1 MTSRFTLAAH
11 ILGMLAWSERARARP
26 VTSEEM
32 ARSINTNPVVV
43 RRVLSDLRRAR
54 LVDTKRGV
62 GGGVTLARRAET
74 ITLRH
79 AFEAIEEGE
88 ELFGRHPSGPNP
100 CCQIGPLV
108 AEFMEEVYGRAD
120 RALKESLEQVTI
132 ASMSH
137 EIEGRFLRRLTPPE
151 LNRSEANPSAVGQPV
166 VRAAT
171 RAGAGSV
178 ATGRSRAAG
187 SAATPS
193 LRAAPRARSRVA
205 SGG

>member
-11 ILGMLAWSERARARP
+11 ILGMLAWSERSRGRP

-43 RRVLSDLRRAR
+43 RRILSDLRRAG

-74 ITLRH
+74 ITLKD
-79 AFEAIEEGE
+79 AYEAIEEGE

-108 AEFMEEVYGRAD
+108 AELMEEVYGRAE
-120 RALKESLEQVTI
+120 RALKKSLQEMTI
-132 ASMSH
+132 AGMSS
-137 EIEGRFLRRLTPPE
+137 EIEVRFLTNLKPPASGPSDDVE
-151 LNRSEANPSAVGQPV
+151 GPKSTRTRVKKGANVATLPLRPSALRSSAPPQ
-166 VRAAT
+166 AAKT
-171 RAGAGSV
+171 
-178 ATGRSRAAG
+178 
-187 SAATPS
+187 
-193 LRAAPRARSRVA
+193 RARSV
-205 SGG
+205 G

>member
-11 ILGMLAWSERARARP
+11 ILGMLAWSERSRGRP

-43 RRVLSDLRRAR
+43 RRILSDLRRAG

-74 ITLRH
+74 ITLKD
-79 AFEAIEEGE
+79 AYEAIEEGE

-108 AEFMEEVYGRAD
+108 AELMEEVYGRAE
-120 RALKESLEQVTI
+120 RALKKSLEEMTI
-132 ASMSH
+132 AGMSS
-137 EIEGRFLRRLTPPE
+137 ELEVRFLTNLKPPVPDTALRE
-151 LNRSEANPSAVGQPV
+151 GEGPRSTRFRMKKGASVTALPLKPTFKEGALKQP
-166 VRAAT
+166 
-171 RAGAGSV
+171 
-178 ATGRSRAAG
+178 
-187 SAATPS
+187 
-193 LRAAPRARSRVA
+193 APKTRARSV
-205 SGG
+205 G